1 MESLILSEEWIA
13 RLGGEEARKV
23 ENQEDGREWKMNF
36 LIIKKKTVDGPPHH
50 WQLR

>member
-1 MESLILSEEWIA
+1 MESLILSEEWIG

-36 LIIKKKTVDGPPHH
+36 LIIKKKKEC
-50 WQLR
+50 